1 MSFVIKFFVREIRE
15 SKNLSQDELAKL
27 SGVSASHIGF
37 IENGERQP
45 TLLVMCKLAKA
56 LKVQITELYEYHE

>member
-1 MSFVIKFFVREIRE
+1 MIKFFVREIRE
-15 SKNLSQDELAKL
+15 SENLSQDELAKL

>member
-1 MSFVIKFFVREIRE
+1 MITFFIREIRE
-15 SKNLSQDELAKL
+15 RKGLSQTDLEKL

-37 IENGERQP
+37 IENNERQP

-56 LKVQITELYEYHE
+56 LNVSVSDLYEYHD

>member
-1 MSFVIKFFVREIRE
+1 MIKFFVREIRE

-45 TLLVMCKLAKA
+45 TLLVMRKLAKA

>member
-1 MSFVIKFFVREIRE
+1 MINFFVREIRE

-37 IENGERQP
+37 IENGERQ
-45 TLLVMCKLAKA
+45 
-56 LKVQITELYEYHE
+56 HF